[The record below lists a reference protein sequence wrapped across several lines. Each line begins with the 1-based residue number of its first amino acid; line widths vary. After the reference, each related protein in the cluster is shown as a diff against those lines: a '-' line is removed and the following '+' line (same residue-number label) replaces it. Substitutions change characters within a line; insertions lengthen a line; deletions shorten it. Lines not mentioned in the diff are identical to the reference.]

1 MLGYSNTIQWTSRS
15 RLPMA
20 SLSTARSPIRS
31 GISRVWPAR
40 PRRGTSP
47 IRTLALQLRVTPNTV
62 VKAYGELEAAGVV
75 WKRAGAGTYVSEG
88 LSRLADRE
96 RERILEQRLDAL
108 LAEAHHLNFTTDDVL
123 RMFNERRALMTP
135 VPDGELVRKEKE

>member
-1 MLGYSNTIQWTSRS
+1 M
-15 RLPMA
+15 
-20 SLSTARSPIRS
+20 
-31 GISRVWPAR
+31 
-40 PRRGTSP
+40 
-47 IRTLALQLRVTPNTV
+47 
-62 VKAYGELEAAGVV
+62 
-75 WKRAGAGTYVSEG
+75 SEG
-88 LSRLADRE
+88 PSRLADRE